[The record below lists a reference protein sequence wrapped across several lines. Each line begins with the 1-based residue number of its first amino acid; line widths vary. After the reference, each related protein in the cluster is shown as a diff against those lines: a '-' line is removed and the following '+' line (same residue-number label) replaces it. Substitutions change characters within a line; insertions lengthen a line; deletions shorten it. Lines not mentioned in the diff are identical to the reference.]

1 MVEIGNY
8 DGFYAEGRVFSAE
21 EVLKL
26 TKQTRA
32 LLGSQIPLSVT
43 VPHTLPLDAQVP
55 TFPSTHPCP
64 LFASANAQAG
74 DPVLFRNPEP

>member
-26 TKQTRA
+26 TKRTRLISSVFFFFSLKIEKKFQYTTKLSSFFLVAIIFFQMHVVADAA
-32 LLGSQIPLSVT
+32 L
-43 VPHTLPLDAQVP
+43 
-55 TFPSTHPCP
+55 
-64 LFASANAQAG
+64 
-74 DPVLFRNPEP
+74 